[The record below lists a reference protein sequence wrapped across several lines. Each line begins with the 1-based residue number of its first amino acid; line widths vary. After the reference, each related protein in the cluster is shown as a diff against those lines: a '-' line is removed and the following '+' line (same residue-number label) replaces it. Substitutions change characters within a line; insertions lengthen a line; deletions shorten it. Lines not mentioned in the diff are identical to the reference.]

1 MSTGL
6 ALATVLGLIV
16 AGPIALMRVP
26 THLQLTVTDTALVIE
41 PQGLDGWWTG
51 TGSVEVPLTAIAS
64 IRIVPRSEAPA
75 VTHKQKATTRKQK
88 ATTRKHKLRPGSLHI
103 DGVITAGVHDGTF
116 WDVRDGEQLLLITCR
131 PGAEHKALV
140 LQIANPFA
148 TLTRTRTVV
157 AHNAARSITF

>member
-16 AGPIALMRVP
+16 AGPIALMRIP

-41 PQGLDGWWTG
+41 PQGLDSWWAG
-51 TGSVEVPLTAIAS
+51 TGRVEVPLAAIAS

-75 VTHKQKATTRKQK
+75 VPHR
-88 ATTRKHKLRPGSLHI
+88 HKLRPGALHLA
-103 DGVITAGVHDGTF
+103 GKITAGVHDGTF
-116 WDVRDGEQLLLITCR
+116 WDVRNGDQLLMITCR
-131 PGAEHKALV
+131 PETQFKALV
-140 LQIANPFA
+140 LQFANPFA

-157 AHNAARSITF
+157 AHSASRSTTF

>member
-16 AGPIALMRVP
+16 AGPFALMRVP

-41 PQGLDGWWTG
+41 PQGLDRWWAG
-51 TGSVEVPLTAIAS
+51 TGRIEVPLTAIAS

-75 VTHKQKATTRKQK
+75 VPHRH
-88 ATTRKHKLRPGSLHI
+88 RLLPGALHL

-116 WDVRDGEQLLLITCR
+116 WDVRDGDQLLMITCR
-131 PGAEHKALV
+131 PEARFGALV
-140 LQIANPFA
+140 LQFANPFA

-157 AHNAARSITF
+157 AHRGTRSTTF

>member
-26 THLQLTVTDTALVIE
+26 AHLQLTVTDTALVIE
-41 PQGLDGWWTG
+41 PQGLDSWWAATG
-51 TGSVEVPLTAIAS
+51 RVEVPLAAIAS
-64 IRIVPRSEAPA
+64 IRIVPRSEAP
-75 VTHKQKATTRKQK
+75 QIDR
-88 ATTRKHKLRPGSLHI
+88 RRRLRPGALHL
-103 DGVITAGVHDGTF
+103 DGVITAGVHNGTF
-116 WDVRDGEQLLLITCR
+116 WDVRTGDQLLMITCR
-131 PGAEHKALV
+131 PEAEFKALV

-157 AHNAARSITF
+157 AHNASRSTTF

>member
-16 AGPIALMRVP
+16 AGPIALMRIP

-41 PQGLDGWWTG
+41 PQGLDSWWAG
-51 TGSVEVPLTAIAS
+51 TSRVEVPLTAIAS

-75 VTHKQKATTRKQK
+75 VTEKTDKNGKNQKR
-88 ATTRKHKLRPGSLHI
+88 KLRPGGLHI

-116 WDVRDGEQLLLITCR
+116 WDVRDGDQLLMITCR
-131 PGAEHKALV
+131 AEAEHKALV

-157 AHNAARSITF
+157 AHNASRSTTF

>member
-6 ALATVLGLIV
+6 ALATFLGLIV

-26 THLQLTVTDTALVIE
+26 THLQLTVTDTALLIE
-41 PQGLDGWWTG
+41 PQGLDRWWAG
-51 TGSVEVPLTAIAS
+51 TGSVEVPLAAIAS

-75 VTHKQKATTRKQK
+75 VAP
-88 ATTRKHKLRPGSLHI
+88 KHKLRPGALHI

-116 WDVRDGEQLLLITCR
+116 WDVRDGDQLLMITCR
-131 PGAEHKALV
+131 PEAEFKALV
-140 LQIANPFA
+140 LQFANPFA

-157 AHNAARSITF
+157 AHNASRSTTF

>member
-6 ALATVLGLIV
+6 ALATVLGLMV

-41 PQGLDGWWTG
+41 PQGMDSWWAG
-51 TGSVEVPLTAIAS
+51 TGRVEVPLTAIAS

-75 VTHKQKATTRKQK
+75 GPMKR
-88 ATTRKHKLRPGSLHI
+88 RLRPGALHL

-116 WDVRDGEQLLLITCR
+116 WDVRGGDQLLLITCR
-131 PGAEHKALV
+131 PEAEFKALV
-140 LQIANPFA
+140 LQFANPFA

-157 AHNAARSITF
+157 AHSASRTITF